1 MTCQLVCTNPM
12 PPAVAQRAQAEFNAL
27 LSQDQDMDPAALLQ
41 ALAEHPEAQAVLVSM
56 RFKLS
61 ADLIAQLPT
70 HLLLLATCSVGVD
83 HIDLAAARQHGLP
96 VSNTPDVLTDATA
109 DMALLLML
117 GAARRLREYTQLMD
131 QGWRR
136 PLGQG
141 DLLGTDLR
149 GKTLGILG
157 MGRIGQ
163 AVAQRARAFGLR
175 IAYHN
180 QRRLKPELE
189 GDARYFDRLEDL
201 LPQCQVLSLHAP
213 ATQALDGV
221 INRHTLA
228 LLPRGGSL
236 VNTARGSLVN
246 EDELID
252 ALRSGQLA
260 AAGLDVF
267 CNEPAYDLRFKDLPN
282 VLMAPHMASA
292 TVETRNAMGFKALD
306 NVADV
311 LAGRTPRDQFV

>member
-1 MTCQLVCTNPM
+1 MTCQLICTNPM

-27 LSQDQDMDPAALLQ
+27 LSQDQDMNPAALLQ

-56 RFKLS
+56 RFKLG

-70 HLLLLATCSVGVD
+70 HLRLLATCSVGVD

-175 IAYHN
+175 IAYTTST
-180 QRRLKPELE
+180 
-189 GDARYFDRLEDL
+189 G
-201 LPQCQVLSLHAP
+201 
-213 ATQALDGV
+213 
-221 INRHTLA
+221 
-228 LLPRGGSL
+228 
-236 VNTARGSLVN
+236 
-246 EDELID
+246 
-252 ALRSGQLA
+252 
-260 AAGLDVF
+260 
-267 CNEPAYDLRFKDLPN
+267 
-282 VLMAPHMASA
+282 
-292 TVETRNAMGFKALD
+292 
-306 NVADV
+306 
-311 LAGRTPRDQFV
+311 